1 MKKITAIIVLFMT
14 LFFIITPA
22 NAKSEVTIHLVE
34 DKLARTFDNF
44 YNGDKKQYMLLHM
57 IQIIPLFLLK

>member
-44 YNGDKKQYMLLHM
+44 YNGDKKNN
-57 IQIIPLFLLK
+57 ICFCI

>member
-1 MKKITAIIVLFMT
+1 MT

-44 YNGDKKQYMLLHM
+44 L
-57 IQIIPLFLLK
+57 